1 MCAMRKS
8 RFQRHLDDAC
18 IQNANDNEIRQK
30 FCGIMMK
37 SKMELSANSAGNLTC
52 MQIGRVCA

>member
-1 MCAMRKS
+1 MRKS

-37 SKMELSANSAGNLTC
+37 SKMELSANSAGNFPC